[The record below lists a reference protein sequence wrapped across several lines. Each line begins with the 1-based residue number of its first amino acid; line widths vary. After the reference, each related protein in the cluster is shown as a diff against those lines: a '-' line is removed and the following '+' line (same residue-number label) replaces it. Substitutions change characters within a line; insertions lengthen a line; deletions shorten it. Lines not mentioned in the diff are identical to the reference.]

1 MSDPDSDNYPKVVYP
16 GEVGPG
22 AGYGSQKFQLLQ
34 SAISNCAVPLVHQLI
49 QQEPGLVREQGTRSK
64 TCNSVAEFYLLGLTL
79 YCIDFIH

>member
-49 QQEPGLVREQGTRSK
+49 QQDPGLVREKGTESI
-64 TCNSVAEFYLLGLTL
+64 TAEFYL
-79 YCIDFIH
+79 